1 MHLLLFLLA
10 LYTILM
16 FSFLNKLF
24 LINNCLIPK
33 RNCLYRHIMF
43 LILADIGKS
52 NIKVDSAIKLRNTLL
67 KALFKSSN
75 STPYVLKAL
84 THLTLLIIEWFNLLH
99 DVLPVEVKK
108 WRVLAHSEELTLQV
122 FIAVFVKVAEVL
134 RFHVDQGNKNFFWN
148 QVTVWIPWLRELLM
162 KSLSCWKQLI
172 VELSLL
178 SINADLL

>member
-1 MHLLLFLLA
+1 
-10 LYTILM
+10 
-16 FSFLNKLF
+16 
-24 LINNCLIPK
+24 
-33 RNCLYRHIMF
+33 MF

-84 THLTLLIIEWFNLLH
+84 THLTLLIIEWFNLLN

-108 WRVLAHSEELTLQV
+108 WRVLAHSEEFTLQV

-148 QVTVWIPWLRELLM
+148 QVTVWIPWLCELLM